1 MTTGNDLRKLAL
13 AMAVGLCDAIGEGAI
28 SVDEASHYLFSPRTM
43 RLFSSDQ
50 EVAGIIHLATEFED
64 LVQLAPDALPDAVAD
79 VKRRAIVALKATPPM
94 RLPAGLLVGRAGPN
108 PGLIRV

>member
-79 VKRRAIVALKATPPM
+79 VKRRALVALKATPPCDYQQDFWLAELAPT
-94 RLPAGLLVGRAGPN
+94 RG
-108 PGLIRV
+108 